1 MSMHPARRKAKGL
14 SLVELMIAILIGTI
28 LLLGLVQIYAAT
40 RESYRLSEGMSRVQE
55 NGRFAL
61 DFLQRDIRLA
71 GHFGC
76 MNDQARI
83 QMEATAGTGA
93 GNVLSSHPTA
103 ALLNF
108 RFSIQGFDGPPPFAA
123 TLNPAPLAASDSIIL
138 RFLTGEG
145 VPVTG
150 INAAAGTITVDNA
163 KWDVLTFGGVATPE
177 LFGIADCTFADVFA
191 AQLPVTG
198 PTIVAPGV
206 LLDQRYTADVGGG
219 PASLYRAEALV
230 YYIGNGAG
238 GQPSLFRARL
248 DRNGNPPPVSEEL
261 VEGIDN
267 MQLRYGMAGTNANGE
282 PNGNV
287 QSQGTATEVTAAAAW
302 PLVGQVQLALLA
314 SSPNVASAQQVDA
327 AFAANRVPNL
337 LGVAPV
343 VPNDRRYRSVYQSTI
358 ALRNRLYGN

>member
-1 MSMHPARRKAKGL
+1 MNTHPSKRKVQGL
-14 SLVELMIAILIGTI
+14 SLIELMIAILIGSI
-28 LLLGLVQIYAAT
+28 LLIGLVQVYAAT

-76 MNDQARI
+76 VNDQARI
-83 QMEATAGTGA
+83 QMEATAGAGT
-93 GNVLSSHPTA
+93 GNVLASHFATGGV
-103 ALLNF
+103 LDF
-108 RFSIQGFDGPPPFAA
+108 RVSIEGFDGPPPFAA
-123 TLNPAPLAASDSIIL
+123 SLNPAPLADSDSIIL
-138 RFLTGEG
+138 RFLTGDG

-150 INAAAGTITVDNA
+150 IDAAARTVTVDNA
-163 KWDVLTFGGVATPE
+163 KWDVLTFGGVAAPE
-177 LFGIADCTFADVFA
+177 LFGIADCTFADVFTASAVAGSTVTVPA
-191 AQLPVTG
+191 A
-198 PTIVAPGV
+198 V

-230 YYIGNGAG
+230 YYIANGAG
-238 GQPSLFRARL
+238 GQPSLYRARL
-248 DRNGNPPPVSEEL
+248 DRNGTPVSEEL

-287 QSQGTATEVTAAAAW
+287 QTQGTATQVTAAAGW
-302 PLVGQVQLALLA
+302 PLVGQVQVALLA
-314 SSPNVASAQQVDA
+314 SSPARASAQQAVA
-327 AFAANRVPNL
+327 PGRVPNL

-343 VPNDRRYRSVYQSTI
+343 VPNDSRYRSVYQSTI